1 MGVRMN
7 TIAELFKKI
16 GITPVKEI
24 TDSKLETMFL
34 VIENKELNELSE
46 IETKKENYILSL
58 FSERTGGFHLEDWDL
73 PGEDIEFTKELRESV
88 IMYYK
93 DRGEKGS
100 IDFYIKRVETSLVD
114 GFIKTKMFS
123 YIEILDP
130 VTALK
135 WPFTDIKERAI
146 LVEKAVYQYARKIA
160 DEKGILA
167 SLYDELPRMVEKEMK
182 LRKNN

>member
-1 MGVRMN
+1 MN
-7 TIAELFKKI
+7 TIYNFFKEI
-16 GITPVKEI
+16 GITPVKEL

-46 IETKKENYILSL
+46 KQTKIENYILSL

-73 PGEDIEFTKELRESV
+73 PGEDIGFTKELRESV

-93 DRGEKGS
+93 NEGEKGS
-100 IDFYIKRVETSLVD
+100 IDFYIKKVETSLID

-130 VTALK
+130 AAALK
-135 WPFTDIKERAI
+135 WPFTNIKERAF
-146 LVEKAVYQYARKIA
+146 LVEKAVCQYAKKIT
-160 DEKGILA
+160 DEKEILER
-167 SLYDELPRMVEKEMK
+167 LYEELPRIVETEMK
-182 LRKNN
+182 LHRND